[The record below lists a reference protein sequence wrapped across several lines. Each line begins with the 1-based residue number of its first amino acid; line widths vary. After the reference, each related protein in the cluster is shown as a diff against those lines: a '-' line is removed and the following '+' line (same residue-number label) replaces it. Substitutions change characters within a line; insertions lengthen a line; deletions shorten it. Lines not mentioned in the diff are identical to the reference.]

1 MFGCTTQVLG
11 WRNIHSANFQCA
23 GFTTVESAVVPLK
36 TARTSKQYDTRR
48 QYPQWFHTNPEAAAG
63 GRFGGLIARRAFDL
77 VGCASTNNWQ
87 PVARGAVAKWASPIL
102 EGIMKVDLH

>member
-36 TARTSKQYDTRR
+36 TARTSKQYDPRR

-63 GRFGGLIARRAFDL
+63 GRFGGLISSGWHTGGMAIRL
-77 VGCASTNNWQ
+77 VADAACNAPN
-87 PVARGAVAKWASPIL
+87 RSPRQ
-102 EGIMKVDLH
+102 G